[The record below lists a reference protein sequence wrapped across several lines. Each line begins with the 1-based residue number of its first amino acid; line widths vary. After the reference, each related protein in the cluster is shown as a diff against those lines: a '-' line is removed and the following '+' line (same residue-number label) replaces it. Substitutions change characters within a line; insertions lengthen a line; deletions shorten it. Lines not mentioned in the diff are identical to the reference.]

1 MLKSIETEA
10 GSSGEAEAGA
20 RPGGAPAR
28 PVATIARA
36 VLQTAFAGG
45 ILAGAVFAYFHLVET
60 RESIPSRPPRE
71 QVYVVRTVPAVISDE
86 RPMLSLY
93 GEVMAARTVDLRALV
108 AGKVVKVSDN
118 LQAGAAVDAGDNLVE
133 IDRFAYEG
141 AVVEAKANL
150 AEARAKL
157 IEAEGGLELER
168 ANVDFA
174 REQLAFAERDLERG
188 RQLLER
194 GSATER
200 TIDDRGLIVSQ
211 RRQQLDQRR
220 SALAV
225 QEARVEQQKAA
236 IERLEWKLQEAE
248 QALADTALKAPFDA
262 VVRSE
267 AAEVGRLVNV
277 NDVIA
282 VLYDRNALEARFT
295 LSDNQYG
302 RLLGESGTLFG
313 RKVEVV
319 WTIGNEPVSY
329 PAEVVRVG
337 ADVASER
344 GGVDVYARIARAGAE
359 VPLRP
364 GAFVEL
370 KVPDK
375 LYRGVAR
382 LPETALYGGKHIY
395 AVIDD
400 RLNRRDVD
408 VIAYDGSDVIVRGE
422 IADGETVLATQISE
436 VGNGLLVREEGAMPR
451 DRGPP
456 EGAAPGLSAPGNPKP
471 GNTTTTAPKPEG
483 APS

>member
-1 MLKSIETEA
+1 MLKSIETET
-10 GSSGEAEAGA
+10 GSSGDDATGARPDPSLRPASSSLRAEAG
-20 RPGGAPAR
+20 GAM
-28 PVATIARA
+28 TFARA
-36 VLQTAFAGG
+36 IVQTAIAGG
-45 ILAGAVFAYFHLVET
+45 ILAGAVFTYFHLVET

-71 QVYVVRTVPAVISDE
+71 QVYVVHTIPAAVTDE
-86 RPMLSLY
+86 QPMLSLY

-118 LQAGAAVDAGDNLVE
+118 LQAGAAIDAGRSLVE

-157 IEAEGGLELER
+157 IEAEGGLELEHG
-168 ANVDFA
+168 NVAFA

-188 RQLLER
+188 RQLLAR

-200 TIDDRGLIVSQ
+200 TLDDRALIVSQ
-211 RRQQLDQRR
+211 RRQQLDQRQ

-248 QALADTALKAPFDA
+248 QALADTTLKAPFDA

-277 NDVIA
+277 NDVVA

-319 WTIGNEPVSY
+319 WTIGNDPVSY
-329 PAEVVRVG
+329 EAEVVRVG

-344 GGVDVYARIARAGAE
+344 GGVDVYARILGAGAE

-375 LYRGVAR
+375 LYRNVVR
-382 LPETALYGGKHIY
+382 LPETALYGGGHVY
-395 AVIDD
+395 AVVDD
-400 RLNRRDVD
+400 RLTRRAVD
-408 VIAYDGSDVIVRGE
+408 VIAYDGSDVIVRGD

-436 VGNGLLVREEGAMPR
+436 VGNGLLVREEGAPSSGP
-451 DRGPP
+451 GPP
-456 EGAAPGLSAPGNPKP
+456 DGASGPAPGRK
-471 GNTTTTAPKPEG
+471 G